1 MRTVVTVATFFLFT
15 STLLA
20 GCLGP
25 MAGDS
30 PQLREIEMWVEETD
44 WEITHG
50 VHTTVWAF
58 CAEGDG
64 VEPVHDGP
72 CGVPG
77 PTIRVTEGDTVRL
90 TFTNTH
96 SIPHTVHFHG
106 WHDYPADMHGNDI
119 FSHGQVVDPWE
130 EITVEWVAEP
140 AGTFIYHCHFDTPLH
155 MDMGMYGTFI
165 VEERG
170 ADPPDHEFIAMLDEW
185 ALGDEMSF
193 SGHIPDYTHFT
204 INGKS
209 FPLTD
214 PWVVGLG
221 DRVRVH
227 MVNAGYQFH
236 AMHLHGHTP
245 DSWEGVAGPQHAI
258 PTDVRTV
265 APGQS
270 VVLEFTAQ
278 REGIWLFHDHVVP
291 SVTAG
296 ADGHGF
302 GAYPRGMLTALVV
315 GDHHLENLLEA
326 APLLVEAAL
335 QDNEPRNQT
344 TPVDEDSV
352 IVGMRNNDYIP
363 EDLEIEAGTTV
374 TWVNRDP
381 VWHTVTFT
389 DGSED
394 SGEIPAGAS
403 WSHTFDEPGTYEYY
417 CIPHAFQQEDGS
429 WVGMVGSV
437 TVTEA

>member
-1 MRTVVTVATFFLFT
+1 MRTVALAVLLGT
-15 STLLA
+15 SALLA
-20 GCLGP
+20 GCVADGNEP
-25 MAGDS
+25 
-30 PQLREIEMWVEETD
+30 PQIREIQMWVEETD
-44 WEITHG
+44 WEVHPGIT
-50 VHTTVWAF
+50 TPVWAF

-119 FSHGQVVDPWE
+119 FNHGQIVDPWE
-130 EITVEWVAEP
+130 ELTIEWVAEP

-155 MDMGMYGTFI
+155 MEMGMYGVFI

-170 ADPPDHEFIAMLDEW
+170 RPAPVDHEFIAVLDEW
-185 ALGDEMSF
+185 SLGDEVTF

-209 FPLTD
+209 FPLTQ
-214 PWVVGLG
+214 PWVVDLG

-227 MVNAGYQFH
+227 VVNAGYQFH

-245 DSWEGVAGPQHAI
+245 LSWEGVAGPENAV
-258 PTDVRTV
+258 PTDVRMV

-270 VVLEFTAQ
+270 VVLEFSAD

-315 GDHHLENLLEA
+315 GDHHLAMLQEA
-326 APLLVEAAL
+326 APALLEAAL
-335 QDNEPRNQT
+335 QDGQATNTTQT
-344 TPVDEDSV
+344 HDDDAV
-352 IVGMRNNDYIP
+352 IIGMRSNKYLP
-363 EDLEIEAGTTV
+363 EEIEVSAGTTV

-381 VWHTVTFT
+381 VWHTVTWT
-389 DGSED
+389 DDSVD

-403 WSHTFDEPGTYEYY
+403 WSYTFEEPGTYEYY
-417 CIPHAFQQEDGS
+417 CIPHAFQQSDGT
-429 WVGMVGSV
+429 WVGMIGTV
-437 TVTEA
+437 TVTE